1 MQSCGETSLYVVA
14 VVRKKAMRAVRR
26 REVVEE
32 GEEIEGRGEKGGLGR
47 RERERRIGRKEKK
60 E

>member
-1 MQSCGETSLYVVA
+1 MYVVA

>member
-32 GEEIEGRGEKGGLGR
+32 GDVGCTLLIPEC
-47 RERERRIGRKEKK
+47 
-60 E
+60 

>member
-1 MQSCGETSLYVVA
+1 MYVAA

-26 REVVEE
+26 REVVED
-32 GEEIEGRGEKGGLGR
+32 EEIKGRREKGGLGR